1 MNDDCLSFAFYN
13 IPIYIIP
20 FFLHLN
26 NAITFASRMI
36 IIDRLTCS
44 CRGQPTSNQNI
55 RRIENQKL
63 VLPPPGTLLDPVLWL
78 NAPPKTVIII
88 CNLQSAICNVIHACN
103 ILSIWIKCLGQPKQ
117 LSCLVSG
124 PAMSVDLSVTP
135 FKVPRF
141 RFHTSYTFLSA
152 VSITIHM
159 HPFFCL
165 LFFLPVLNNSGNSLD
180 FNKTKIHY
188 GRRYRMVQG
197 GCQTEERL
205 GD

>member
-1 MNDDCLSFAFYN
+1 
-13 IPIYIIP
+13 
-20 FFLHLN
+20 
-26 NAITFASRMI
+26 
-36 IIDRLTCS
+36 
-44 CRGQPTSNQNI
+44 
-55 RRIENQKL
+55 
-63 VLPPPGTLLDPVLWL
+63 
-78 NAPPKTVIII
+78 
-88 CNLQSAICNVIHACN
+88 
-103 ILSIWIKCLGQPKQ
+103 
-117 LSCLVSG
+117 
-124 PAMSVDLSVTP
+124 MSVDLSVTP

-205 GD
+205 GDWVAREASSFSHVNQWRGCAFTRFDYYRNHLFFFPFFLFFRRVSRCSLQMYTKVLTTGAIQSWGWACSKVERPKVPRLAALSTVSIEPWDLGLSRKASSMVGWTCIWVMYHLYSEEYLCNIPGIVD